1 MFGVFKVMRKNIIIG
16 LDIGSFN
23 IHAVVAGIHQDTG
36 RIEIITSH
44 VAPSRGIRRG
54 VVVEPQALIEVL
66 EDIIAVINKKVSFS
80 VSSAYVTI
88 SGSHIETKTSKGVVA
103 VSRADGEVSDE
114 DMRRVMEAAETFS
127 LPKNR
132 EIIHAVPQDYAVD
145 KEMGIENPKG
155 MTGVRL
161 ELNALIIEAFKP
173 HIKNLN
179 ECLEK
184 SGIKNEGFIFSPL
197 ASAMACLSRQ
207 QKELGVIIVDLG
219 GSTTDIAIYE
229 ENLIRHAAV
238 LPVGSSHIT
247 NDIAIAFKI
256 PIDLAEALKIKF
268 GSALEKT
275 VSKTEKIDFKKFGIA
290 EEKIDR
296 IELVKVTEAR
306 VKEIMELVNKELKSI
321 NREKMLPAGVVL
333 VGGGAKLSHL
343 VECAKEELGLPAQI
357 GYPIDIEGLIDEV
370 NSPSF
375 AAAVG
380 LIKSSKG
387 LRQRSSSLGKTEA
400 SYGKIFEKIKEFFK
414 NLIP

>member
-1 MFGVFKVMRKNIIIG
+1 MRKNIIIG

-23 IHAVVAGIHQDTG
+23 IHAIVAGIYQDTG
-36 RIEIITSH
+36 RIEIITSY

-54 VVVEPQALIEVL
+54 VVVEPQELVEALESVV
-66 EDIIAVINKKVSFS
+66 AVINKKTDFS
-80 VSSAYVTI
+80 ISNAYVTV
-88 SGSHIETKTSKGVVA
+88 SGSHIETKTSKGVIA
-103 VSRADGEVSDE
+103 ISRADGEVSDE
-114 DMRRVMEAAETFS
+114 DIKRVAETAETFS
-127 LPKNR
+127 MPKNR
-132 EIIHAVPQDYAVD
+132 EIIHVVPQDYAVD

-184 SGIKNEGFIFSPL
+184 AGIRNEGFVFSPL
-197 ASAMACLSRQ
+197 ASAVACLSRR
-207 QKELGVIIVDLG
+207 QKELGVVIVDFG
-219 GSTTDIAIYE
+219 GATTDIAIYE
-229 ENLIRHAAV
+229 ENLIRHSAV
-238 LPVGSSHIT
+238 LPIGSNHIT

-256 PIDLAEALKIKF
+256 PVDLAEALKVKF

-296 IELVKVTEAR
+296 TKLAKVIEAR
-306 VKEIMELVNKELKSI
+306 IKEIMELVNKELKSI

-380 LIKSSKG
+380 LIKWSKESH
-387 LRQRSSSLGKTEA
+387 RKIPSFGKIEG
-400 SYGKIFEKIKEFFK
+400 SYGKILGKTKEFFK

>member
-1 MFGVFKVMRKNIIIG
+1 MRKNIVVG

-36 RIEIITSH
+36 RIEIVTSYT
-44 VAPSRGIRRG
+44 APSKGIRRG
-54 VVVEPQALIEVL
+54 VVVEPQSLIEALKDV
-66 EDIIAVINKKVSFS
+66 IATIDKKSSFS
-80 VSSAYVTI
+80 MSNAYVTI

-103 VSRADGEVSDE
+103 VSRADGEVSD
-114 DMRRVMEAAETFS
+114 DDIRRVMEAAETFS

-173 HIKNLN
+173 HVKNLN

-184 SGIKNEGFIFSPL
+184 SDIKNEGFVFSPL
-197 ASAMACLSRQ
+197 ASAQACLARQ
-207 QKELGVIIVDLG
+207 QKELGVVIVDFG
-219 GSTTDIAIYE
+219 GSTTDIAVYE

-247 NDIAIAFKI
+247 NDIAITFKI

-275 VSKTEKIDFKKFGIA
+275 VSKVEKIDFKKFGIA

-296 IELVKVTEAR
+296 IELVKVIEAR
-306 VKEIMELVNKELKSI
+306 VKEVMGLINRELKSI

-333 VGGGAKLSHL
+333 VGGGAKLSHI

-380 LIKSSKG
+380 LIKSSKD
-387 LRQRSSSLGKTEA
+387 LRQRTSSFSKNEA
-400 SYGKIFEKIKEFFK
+400 PYGKVFTKTKEFFK